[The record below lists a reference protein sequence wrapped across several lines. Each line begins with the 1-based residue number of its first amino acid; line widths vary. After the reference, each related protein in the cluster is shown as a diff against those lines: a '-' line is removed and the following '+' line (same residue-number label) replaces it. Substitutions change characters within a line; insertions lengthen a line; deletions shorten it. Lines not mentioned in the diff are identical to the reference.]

1 MTLMDPTTKFTKA
14 KWANGHHSI
23 TITPY
28 AHTQN
33 GFQSVLN
40 KLAEKFKFDMPRAEI
55 IGSPAAPEKLDYWA
69 EFTIDGHQVVLAMD
83 WFKCSIATPDEKLR
97 DKILASLI

>member
-1 MTLMDPTTKFTKA
+1 MSLMSSDTKYTKA

-28 AHTQN
+28 THNQK
-33 GFQSVLN
+33 GFQAILN

-55 IGSPAAPEKLDYWA
+55 IGSPAVPEKLDYWA
-69 EFTIDGHQVVLAMD
+69 EFTIENQEVILAMD

-97 DKILASLI
+97 DKILASLS